1 MGSHVLT
8 KLCIVDKC
16 GMGSHVLT
24 NLYIVDKCGM
34 GSHVL
39 TNLYIAFVDVCSESV
54 EIFNCVSYE
63 QCFSE

>member
-1 MGSHVLT
+1 
-8 KLCIVDKC
+8 
-16 GMGSHVLT
+16 MGSHVLT